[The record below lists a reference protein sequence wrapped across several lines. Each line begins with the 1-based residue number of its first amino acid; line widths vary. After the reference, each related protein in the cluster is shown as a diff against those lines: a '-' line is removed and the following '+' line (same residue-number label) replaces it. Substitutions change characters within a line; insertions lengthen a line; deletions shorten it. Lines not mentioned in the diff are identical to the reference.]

1 MDLKTTIQKI
11 IELAGFGDFSVDYDK
26 ENRKVS
32 IFINEGD
39 WLKDWLPSLVTN
51 FSHLIKLLAKKAG
64 EENVFIDINNYRRE
78 REQIIVDLARAA
90 ARKVLIS
97 RTEVKLPAMNA
108 YERRLIHVELSTRP
122 DVKTESQGE
131 GTERCVIVKPLE

>member
-39 WLKDWLPSLVTN
+39 WLKDWLTN